1 MQAAAPSHMARV
13 PTAILLALLLL
24 AGAAWT
30 VLAWQSARMDTEHMG
45 HAEMLTTMDMRAVLF
60 LAIWAA
66 MMVAIMF
73 PTAAPMILTFARV
86 QAGRRQQGKPV
97 VPTFIFTGT
106 YLALWVAFGAL
117 AYGAAVAAQELAEQ
131 STWFMDN
138 MARIGGGVLITAGV
152 YQLTPLKKICLSKC
166 RSPLSFILGAWRDG
180 YRGAVR
186 MGLEHGLYC
195 IGCCWLLFLI
205 IFPLGTMN
213 IAVLA
218 AITALIFAEKSLP
231 FGHQASVAAA
241 GLLVAYGALVVFV
254 PDALPTMA

>member
-1 MQAAAPSHMARV
+1 MEAASPSRIARA
-13 PTAILLALLLL
+13 PTAILASLLLL
-24 AGAAWT
+24 AGLAWA
-30 VLAWQSARMDTEHMG
+30 VLVWQSAEMDTERMDHV
-45 HAEMLTTMDMRAVLF
+45 EMLTTMDMRAALF

-86 QAGRRQQGKPV
+86 QAGRREQGKPV
-97 VPTFIFTGT
+97 VPTWIFTGT

-117 AYGAAVAAQELAEQ
+117 AYGAAVGAQELADQ
-131 STWFMDN
+131 SMWFMDN
-138 MARIGGGVLITAGV
+138 MARIGGGVLIAAGV
-152 YQLTPLKKICLSKC
+152 YQLTPLKNTCLSKC
-166 RSPLSFILGAWRDG
+166 RSPLAFILGAWREG
-180 YRGAVR
+180 YGGAVR

-195 IGCCWLLFLI
+195 IGCCWLFFLI
-205 IFPLGTMN
+205 IFPLGMMN

-218 AITALIFAEKSLP
+218 AIAALIFAEKSLP
-231 FGHQASVAAA
+231 FGDQARVAVA

>member
-1 MQAAAPSHMARV
+1 MKAAAPSHMARA
-13 PTAILLALLLL
+13 PTAILLSLLLL
-24 AGAAWT
+24 AGAAWA
-30 VLAWQSARMDTEHMG
+30 VLVRQSAGMDTEHMD
-45 HAEMLTTMDMRAVLF
+45 HVEMLTTMDMRTALF

-86 QAGRRQQGKPV
+86 QAGRRERGRPV
-97 VPTFIFTGT
+97 VPTWIFTGT

-117 AYGAAVAAQELAEQ
+117 AYGAAVGAQELAER
-131 STWFMDN
+131 SMWFMDN
-138 MARIGGGVLITAGV
+138 MARIGGGVLMAAGL
-152 YQLTPLKKICLSKC
+152 YQLTPLKNICLSKC

-180 YRGAVR
+180 LGGAVK

-205 IFPLGTMN
+205 IFPLGMMN

-231 FGHQASVAAA
+231 FGHRARVAAA